1 MRLESQEVH
10 LKMKF
15 EEEEGHAK
23 EEEEEEE
30 VQLQRAREIPGT
42 LQQRFR
48 ATHGN

>member
-15 EEEEGHAK
+15 EEEEVHAT
-23 EEEEEEE
+23 EEEEE
-30 VQLQRAREIPGT
+30 VQLHRAREIPGT